1 MCIDNKHLEDKVPRG
16 NGTLCTVIG
25 VKLKHNPQ
33 SYRWKNYHG
42 KKVWTV
48 NANDVEW
55 AECKHINKTGTIVQ
69 LEAQIDQLKCTLESL
84 QKTNTTGIQQV
95 QSDLQNLKNKL
106 STELKDRRFKL
117 EPEIFSTKVSVK
129 EFVGSKKKI
138 QSNCRTKQ
146 IPANTNDA
154 TTGHKLQGMSKNVII
169 VTSWPTGFKNWEY
182 VVLSRARTL
191 SGLYLVKSINMN
203 ISFKPSIQLKK
214 YIKFARK
221 QESNLLKKQ
230 EDAMSAITWL

>member
-1 MCIDNKHLEDKVPRG
+1 MCIDNKHLKDKVPRG
-16 NGTLCTVIG
+16 NGTLCKVID

-33 SYRWKNYHG
+33 SYRWKNYYG

-48 NANDVEW
+48 NANDVKW
-55 AECKHINKTGTIVQ
+55 VECEHINKTGTIVQ

-95 QSDLQNLKNKL
+95 QSDLQNLKNKM

-117 EPEIFSTKVSVK
+117 EPELFSTKVSVK
-129 EFVGSKKKI
+129 EFVGSKEKS
-138 QSNCRTKQ
+138 QFNCRMKQ

-154 TTGHKLQGMSKNVII
+154 TTGHKLQGMSKDVII

-182 VVLSRARTL
+182 VVLSHVRTL
-191 SGLYLVKSINMN
+191 SGLYLVDAIDPEK
-203 ISFKPSIQLKK
+203 SFKPSQQLKS
-214 YIKFARK
+214 YIKYAK
-221 QESNLLKKQ
+221 PKNQSC
-230 EDAMSAITWL
+230 

>member
-1 MCIDNKHLEDKVPRG
+1 LKDKVPRS
-16 NGTLCTVIG
+16 NGTLCKVIG

-33 SYRWKNYHG
+33 SYRRKNYYG

-55 AECKHINKTGTIVQ
+55 VECEHINKTGTIVQ
-69 LEAQIDQLKCTLESL
+69 LEAQIDQLKCTLEL
-84 QKTNTTGIQQV
+84 LPKTNTTGIHQV
-95 QSDLQNLKNKL
+95 QSDLRNLKNKL
-106 STELKDRRFKL
+106 STELKDCRFKL
-117 EPEIFSTKVSVK
+117 EPELFSTKVSVK

-138 QSNCRTKQ
+138 QFNCRMKQ

-154 TTGHKLQGMSKNVII
+154 TTGPKLQGMSKDVII

-182 VVLSRARTL
+182 VALSRACTL
-191 SGLYLVKSINMN
+191 SGLYLVEPIDISL
-203 ISFKPSIQLKK
+203 SFKPSNELKR
-214 YIKFARK
+214 YIKFARL

-230 EDAMSAITWL
+230 EDAMSAITWV

>member
-1 MCIDNKHLEDKVPRG
+1 ME
-16 NGTLCTVIG
+16 
-25 VKLKHNPQ
+25 
-33 SYRWKNYHG
+33 NYYG

-55 AECKHINKTGTIVQ
+55 VECKHINKKTGTIVQ
-69 LEAQIDQLKCTLESL
+69 LEAQTDQLKCTLESL

-95 QSDLQNLKNKL
+95 HSDLRNLKNKL

-117 EPEIFSTKVSVK
+117 KAELFSTKVSVK
-129 EFVGSKKKI
+129 EFVGSKKKN
-138 QSNCRTKQ
+138 QFNCRMKQ

-182 VVLSRARTL
+182 VVLSRACTL
-191 SGLYLVKSINMN
+191 SGLYLLKPIGMN
-203 ISFKPSIQLKK
+203 KSFKPSIQLKK
-214 YIKFARK
+214 YIKFARM
-221 QESNLLKKQ
+221 QESNLLKKR